1 MINLSQNGMRCRATK
16 EIRTHEVLIGRFT
29 EGTIQGVIDNLGRQL
44 INVEW
49 DSGITTYAF
58 FNEIEITDCVETSAA
73 FF

>member
-1 MINLSQNGMRCRATK
+1 MINLNQNGMKCRATK
-16 EIRTHEVLIGRFT
+16 EIRTHHGLIRRLT
-29 EGTIQGVIDNLGRQL
+29 EGTIQGVIDNVGRRL

-58 FNEIEITDCVETSAA
+58 FNEIEITSSVESEIG

>member
-1 MINLSQNGMRCRATK
+1 MINLNQKGMKCRATK
-16 EIRTHEVLIGRFT
+16 EIRTHQGLIRRLT

-58 FNEIEITDCVETSAA
+58 FNEIESITSVETDAS

>member
-1 MINLSQNGMRCRATK
+1 MSNLSQNGRRCRATK
-16 EIRTHEVLIGRFT
+16 EIRTHEGLIRRFS

-58 FNEIEITDCVETSAA
+58 FNEIEITDGAQLSAA
-73 FF
+73 LY